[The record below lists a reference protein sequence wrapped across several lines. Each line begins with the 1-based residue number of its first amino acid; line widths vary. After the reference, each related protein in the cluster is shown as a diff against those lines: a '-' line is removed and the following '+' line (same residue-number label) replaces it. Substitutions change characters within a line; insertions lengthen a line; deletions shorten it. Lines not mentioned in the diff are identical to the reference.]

1 MMALHTYIRIAFEQ
15 AEKEVQDLH
24 QRTREGIET
33 ARLNGKQI
41 GQRPG
46 NNLKVKKAGPA
57 KEKILK
63 YSKDFNGNLDDQACI
78 KVVESIVQTF
88 GQIYE
93 YDRVMEVVLKIS
105 TGQNFSMREYCP
117 VVMDTN
123 GILR

>member
-41 GQRPG
+41 GQRLG
-46 NNLKVKKAGPA
+46 AKLNVKKEAPA

-63 YSKDFNGNLDDQACI
+63 YSKDFNGSLDDRACI
-78 KVVESIVQTF
+78 KVVGVSRNTF
-88 GQIYE
+88 YKYKKE
-93 YDRVMEVVLKIS
+93 
-105 TGQNFSMREYCP
+105 
-117 VVMDTN
+117 
-123 GILR
+123 LRDS